1 MMLHDKILHNRF
13 IIPATLKTIITSI
26 AEKIGKPIGELIRE
40 GAVDMAALL
49 TTNVSEKIVE
59 NKITLDISQRE
70 EMAALLQ
77 HRLNFGMKKPFIH
90 SLMGTVNFL
99 DD

>member
-1 MMLHDKILHNRF
+1 MLHDKILHNRF
-13 IIPATLKTIITSI
+13 IIPATLKAIIASI
-26 AEKIGKPIGELIRE
+26 AEKIGKPVGELVRE
-40 GAVDMAALL
+40 GSVDMAALL

-59 NKITLDISQRE
+59 NKIALDISQRE

-77 HRLNFGMKKPFIH
+77 PRLNFGMKKPFIN
-90 SLMGTVNFL
+90 SLMDTVNFL